1 MRRLWVPTIPLLAT
15 ILVLAGCGSGND
27 DAASSST
34 TSTPQT
40 TYTVN
45 VNDAAGTTGGYI
57 FFNEGQTPASA
68 IVGDS
73 SSHAPDTGS
82 KLVIA
87 DKAGNTVWS
96 RTAPAGQS
104 MANFRVQ
111 TLHGKPVLTWWQG
124 NLTSGQ
130 SGVDY
135 IANDHYQIIATI
147 DDGQTPG
154 ANIHDFRLTDDGHAW
169 ITIYQPMKTD
179 LTSVGG
185 ATDATMYDAVVKEI
199 DVRTGATLFEWKAF
213 QHIPITDSFISPSD
227 TVDNSGGVYDPYHL
241 NSIAFAPDGNLIL
254 SMRHTST
261 IYKVDATTG
270 TVIWRLGGKR
280 SSFTLG
286 TGVQFSF
293 QHDAQMQDAQTLR
306 LFNNNTDGET
316 TNGASSIEWIHL
328 DTATHTATSVRNQTH
343 PSNLK
348 SGAMGNAQ
356 LLPNGNVFGSWGTGA
371 HIAEFTPAGQ
381 MVYDATLAPAG
392 SYRAFYQ
399 PWSATPLDSPDI
411 AITDDKKILH
421 AHWNGATEVSKWR
434 VLHSATDTDMTP
446 VTTADWKG
454 ANTPITLPEA
464 ASGYYQIEALDT
476 DGKVIG
482 RSVPV
487 SA

>member
-1 MRRLWVPTIPLLAT
+1 M
-15 ILVLAGCGSGND
+15 ILVFAGCGSGGD
-27 DAASSST
+27 DTSST
-34 TSTPQT
+34 TTAQKS

-45 VNDAAGTTGGYI
+45 VNDVAGATGGYV

-68 IVGDS
+68 IVGKRS
-73 SSHAPDTGS
+73 VPGPGTGS

-87 DKAGNTVWS
+87 DKEGRTVWS

-124 NLTSGQ
+124 SLESGQ

-135 IANDHYQIIATI
+135 IANDHYQTIATI
-147 DDGQTPG
+147 DAGQTPG
-154 ANIHDFRLTDDGHAW
+154 ANIHDFRLSDDGHAW
-169 ITIYQPMKTD
+169 ITVYQPMKAD

-185 ATDATMYDAVVKEI
+185 AEEATMYDAVVKEV
-199 DVRTGATLFEWKAF
+199 DVHTGNVLVEWHAS
-213 QHIPITDSFISPSD
+213 QHIPISDSYITPSD

-241 NSIAFAPDGNLIL
+241 NSISLASDGNMIL

-261 IYKVDATTG
+261 IYEVDPTTG
-270 TVIWRLGGKR
+270 AVVWQLGGKR

-286 TGVQFSF
+286 AGVQFSF
-293 QHDAQMQDAQTLR
+293 QHNAEMQDAQTLR

-328 DTATHTATSVRNQTH
+328 DTATRTATSVRNQTH
-343 PSNLK
+343 PGGVK
-348 SGAMGNAQ
+348 SAAMGNAQ

-371 HIAEFTPAGQ
+371 HIAEFTPSGQ

-392 SYRAFYQ
+392 AYRAFYQ
-399 PWSATPLDSPDI
+399 QWSGTPLDSPDI
-411 AITDDKKILH
+411 TISDDKKTLH
-421 AHWNGATEVSKWR
+421 AHWNGATRVAKWR
-434 VLHSATDTDMTP
+434 VLHSTTATDLAP
-446 VTTADWKG
+446 VTTADWRG
-454 ANTPITLPEA
+454 ANTAITLPES
-464 ASGYYQIEALDT
+464 ASGYYEIEALDAS
-476 DGKVIG
+476 GAVIG